1 MLNDSAEEKHKRKS
15 LYRFLNY
22 VRTTRG
28 TLFFVGDL
36 FDFYFEYPDMV
47 PKAYFDFYNKA
58 FQLKKVFIFDSF
70 RRTNKEKVKFF
81 LYLDSL

>member
-36 FDFYFEYPDMV
+36 FDFYFEYPDVV
-47 PKAYFDFYNKA
+47 PKAYFDFYNKDSILNVNKLYQRD
-58 FQLKKVFIFDSF
+58 FQLFNY
-70 RRTNKEKVKFF
+70 NKI
-81 LYLDSL
+81 

>member
-1 MLNDSAEEKHKRKS
+1 MDLPIYFISDIHLMLNDSVDETQRQKK
-15 LYRFLNY
+15 LFRFMNY

-58 FQLKKVFIFDSF
+58 
-70 RRTNKEKVKFF
+70 
-81 LYLDSL
+81 Y

>member
-1 MLNDSAEEKHKRKS
+1 MKTPVYFISDVHLMLEDTAKEQLKRES
-15 LYRFLNY
+15 LYRFLNL

-36 FDFYFEYPDMV
+36 FDFYFEYPDMI

-58 FQLKKVFIFDSF
+58 YPVSYTHLTLPTKA
-70 RRTNKEKVKFF
+70 
-81 LYLDSL
+81 